1 MFLFDKD
8 IERIQ
13 EGFSKQL
20 DSLSAE
26 YSKIIDSKNEEIKR
40 YQEIIGHYEKA
51 FGIIRKIAE
60 NHEQISSTQE
70 KIVAENLSV
79 IQSLKLLLEKNNGK
93 Y

>member
-1 MFLFDKD
+1 MFLSDKD

-20 DSLSAE
+20 DSLSSE